1 MGRIS
6 IFQIVACATLFSTA
20 LTVNALVIR
29 GGGDDRFNT
38 SSSASRL
45 RTASRI
51 ETGVVTADGIL
62 LGDSAVVRDGVV
74 LGDQSSFCNHV
85 SRFANVRRDRGQFP
99 RDGVVLGDQFVGETS
114 ASDIANKR

>member
-29 GGGDDRFNT
+29 EGGDDRFNT
-38 SSSASRL
+38 SSAASRL

-114 ASDIANKR
+114 ASDIATKR